1 LAQTTFIGR
10 KAELQRL
17 EEFLTKAT
25 AEQLQVAS
33 LTGESDTVKSE
44 ALKSQTREAIQFIAN
59 HIHEDEMQS
68 QFLQSEGVGMLIA

>member
-1 LAQTTFIGR
+1 MAQTTFIGR

-59 HIHEDEMQS
+59 HIHEDEMRS
-68 QFLQSEGVGMLIA
+68 QFLQSEGVSVLMA